1 MASGPSHDG
10 AGAPSGGGEG
20 ASGAAAGPRYRRAEG
35 VPDDLACQYCDGDEE
50 DSANPLFVCDYLGPN
65 ADEPCGAG
73 FHHNCR
79 YSTSQTQPPL
89 PRVGE
94 PAYCN
99 DDHAAAGAAQGVRL
113 CQLCE
118 APFAIPD
125 RRRKRCLKCSPA
137 GGSGNSQPASPRN
150 TPRRGGARPSAG
162 GASGG
167 GRGSQEDGR
176 PAAPRVPRPAAPK
189 ADYATLGADIPWDA
203 MLDAAGEGHAS
214 AMDGV
219 LSLLADLDLPAP
231 PAVNNLPKNA
241 RPALRAA
248 WAAVGEAIVSAHTAW
263 VDDQSDGRLARLG
276 LVWAVFLLFGHW
288 FLCASPPLGARAQ
301 RTPGPSLTE
310 YLREGVDMLRVG
322 DLPGL
327 RARAARRA
335 AASAVARAAREATSP
350 VPDADAS
357 CTTARVAKA
366 ASYLIRAGGH
376 HGVRR
381 GVARCGSAAP
391 MAPAVAEGADALRRL
406 HPPAPPPTDERVAS
420 LEGQMAQVRTFSLLG
435 SALPLPDGETPAE
448 RVLQDCLRFK
458 QAVAAARGKA
468 AGPDAIT
475 ADILYQIVADCRACQ
490 STTMAVIRLIQ
501 DGKCP
506 PFVTARLAA
515 ARLIGLPKPG
525 STALHPILRPIAVAS
540 LLRRI
545 AASLL
550 VRHYK
555 KEVEEAVGPHQFG
568 FCQAGREAVYLTL
581 AATLQEHPEWT
592 LLELDV
598 RNAFNEALREAM
610 LVECCTRLPQLLP
623 MARAFYLQPSDLL
636 FRCSDASLIKLTS
649 ASGSQQGDP
658 FGGVLFDL
666 ALRPILDELAREF
679 PFLVHAAFQDNMYLV
694 GPVEQLISAAAW
706 LRTRLTRVCLVLKP
720 AGYHAWSP
728 TAMSVPH
735 RASLVSLG
743 IPTASVCE
751 AGGGFVVLGAPFGH
765 PTYVAEAARSTVAS
779 ALAILESPIFR
790 SLDTQAQWLGLFY
803 SVSRRVNH
811 LARFVAPALLEP
823 AERLAREKFH
833 AYACSFFRVE
843 APLSVTV
850 QLLLELPLRLGG
862 MGLRFFTREPAY
874 LAGMLAAR
882 ATLRTRFELMTLPDC
897 DLSVEDRS
905 RLSSVVL
912 KEAVESAFLQSRVTG
927 AALAAAFT
935 RLRGIE
941 AAVAADV
948 ERRSLLMLAIRG
960 DPAWERLLDP
970 AEPSPTLEKLIPHPN
985 DDPPKDLQWHLT
997 VLLHED
1003 ARLAFSRVA
1012 PLVDDIIRVNQ
1023 SGPSAAAW
1031 MLAFPGGPSSPA
1043 YRQCL
1048 RWPGSTFLTVLQYR
1062 LGVPLS
1068 VLIAAG
1074 VPAGGAPCWLSR
1086 GPCGQAAGGA
1096 QPAGSA
1102 GAPMIEEAATNDA
1115 AAAAAAAA
1123 VAAAAAAAAAAA
1135 VADDDTDDAPREEG
1149 ARGDLPP
1156 SPPRVH
1162 RLGAS
1167 GSRSAAAH
1175 PIASAS
1181 PPRRQATP
1189 QPVAVRRPHDHA
1201 RCGPHARRWVSQQG
1215 RELPLC
1221 VNGGGPT
1228 KTHDGVADALA
1239 HLAPSGPPSEWPG
1252 ADRHPTARHIAVA
1265 YREQSMAPGTKWN
1278 VVDVASHGDVFTDV
1292 TLAHPACN
1300 SRVLENPG
1308 GDARSCV
1315 LNTMFREETEKLKHY
1330 AREREPGGPFAPGK
1344 GVFVP
1349 FVVSDRGLLSPAA
1362 SRLVQSFA
1370 KRRTSVTSGGDGE
1383 PHSAAF
1389 TAYSVNG
1396 LRLISTTVM
1405 RWTACIIHG
1414 AATEFHELHAHGP
1427 HQEPV
1432 GVDALHMLRYLGPG
1446 LDVPNLVRSE
1456 LDSLELA
1463 DFDDAGLQPMAS
1475 LLG

>member
-1 MASGPSHDG
+1 MCSPV
-10 AGAPSGGGEG
+10 GGG
-20 ASGAAAGPRYRRAEG
+20 
-35 VPDDLACQYCDGDEE
+35 
-50 DSANPLFVCDYLGPN
+50 
-65 ADEPCGAG
+65 
-73 FHHNCR
+73 
-79 YSTSQTQPPL
+79 
-89 PRVGE
+89 
-94 PAYCN
+94 
-99 DDHAAAGAAQGVRL
+99 
-113 CQLCE
+113 
-118 APFAIPD
+118 
-125 RRRKRCLKCSPA
+125 
-137 GGSGNSQPASPRN
+137 GNSQPASPRN
-150 TPRRGGARPSAG
+150 RARQGSVRPSAG
-162 GASGG
+162 GARGA
-167 GRGSQEDGR
+167 GRGSQEEGR
-176 PAAPRVPRPAAPK
+176 RAAPRVPRPTAPK
-189 ADYATLGADIPWDA
+189 GDYATMGADIPWDD
-203 MLDAAGEGHAS
+203 MLDVAREGHAS

-219 LSLLADLDLPAP
+219 LSILADLDLPAP

-248 WAAVGEAIVSAHTAW
+248 WAAVGEAIASAHTAW
-263 VDDQSDGRLARLG
+263 VDDQSEGRLARLG

-288 FLCASPPLGARAQ
+288 FLCASPPLEARAK

-310 YLREGVDMLRVG
+310 YLREGVDMLRAG

-327 RARAARRA
+327 RARAARRV

-420 LEGQMAQVRTFSLLG
+420 LEGQMTQVRAFNLIG

-458 QAVAAARGKA
+458 QAVTAARGKA

-490 STTMAVIRLIQ
+490 LSSMLVIRLIQ

-525 STALHPILRPIAVAS
+525 STALHPNLRPIAMAPV
-540 LLRRI
+540 LRRI

-610 LVECCTRLPQLLP
+610 LVECLTRLPQLLP

-636 FRCSDASLIKLTS
+636 FRCSDATLIKLVS

-694 GPVEQLISAAAW
+694 GPVDQLISAAAW

-728 TAMSVPH
+728 TALSATQ

-743 IPTASVCE
+743 IPTDSVCE
-751 AGGGFVVLGAPFGH
+751 AKGGFVVLGAPFGH
-765 PTYVAEAARSTVAS
+765 PTYVAEAARATVVS
-779 ALAILESPIFR
+779 ALATLESPIFC

-803 SVSRRVNH
+803 SISRRVNH

-823 AERLAREKFH
+823 AERLAKEMLH

-843 APLSVTV
+843 APLPVTV

-882 ATLRTRFELMTLPDC
+882 ASLRTRFELMTLPDL

-912 KEAVESAFLQSRVTG
+912 KEAVESAFLRSRVTG

-935 RLRGIE
+935 RLKDIE

-948 ERRSLLMLAIRG
+948 EQRSPLMLAIRG
-960 DPAWERLLDP
+960 KPAWERLLDP
-970 AEPSPTLEKLIPHPN
+970 AKPSPTLGKLMPSHN

-997 VLLHED
+997 TLLHED
-1003 ARLAFSRVA
+1003 ARLAFSRFA
-1012 PLVDDIIRVNQ
+1012 SLVDDIIRVNQ
-1023 SGPSAAAW
+1023 SGPSGAAW
-1031 MLAFPGGPSSPA
+1031 LLAFPGGPSSPA
-1043 YRQCL
+1043 YRLCL
-1048 RWPGSTFLTVLQYR
+1048 RWPGSTFLTMLQYR

-1086 GPCGQAAGGA
+1086 GPRGQAAGGA
-1096 QPAGSA
+1096 KPAGAS
-1102 GAPMIEEAATNDA
+1102 GAPLIEEAATGV
-1115 AAAAAAAA
+1115 AAAA
-1123 VAAAAAAAAAAA
+1123 VAA
-1135 VADDDTDDAPREEG
+1135 VADAADTDDAPREEG
-1149 ARGDLPP
+1149 ARGDLSP

-1162 RLGAS
+1162 RSGAL
-1167 GSRSAAAH
+1167 GSRSAAAR

-1181 PPRRQATP
+1181 PPQRHTLAPRPAT
-1189 QPVAVRRPHDHA
+1189 AWRPHDHTK
-1201 RCGPHARRWVSQQG
+1201 CGPHARRWVSQLG

-1252 ADRHPTARHIAVA
+1252 ADRHPTACHIAVA
-1265 YREQSMAPGTKWN
+1265 HREQSMAPGTKWG
-1278 VVDVASHGDVFTDV
+1278 VADVASHGDIFTDV
-1292 TLAHPACN
+1292 TLAHPACT
-1300 SRVLENPG
+1300 SRMQENLPG

-1315 LNTMFREETEKLKHY
+1315 LNTMYREEEEKLKHY
-1330 AREREPGGPFAPGK
+1330 TRELEPGGPFAPGK
-1344 GVFVP
+1344 GTFVP

-1362 SRLVQSFA
+1362 SGLVQSFA
-1370 KRRTSVTSGGDGE
+1370 QRRTSVTNGGDGE

-1389 TAYSVNG
+1389 TAYSANG
-1396 LRLISTTVM
+1396 LRLISTTIM

-1414 AATEFHELHAHGP
+1414 AATEYHELHANGP
-1427 HQEPV
+1427 RQEPV
-1432 GVDALHMLRYLGPG
+1432 GVDALQMLRYLGPG
-1446 LDVPNLVRSE
+1446 LDVPNLVRSGRR
-1456 LDSLELA
+1456 DSLELA